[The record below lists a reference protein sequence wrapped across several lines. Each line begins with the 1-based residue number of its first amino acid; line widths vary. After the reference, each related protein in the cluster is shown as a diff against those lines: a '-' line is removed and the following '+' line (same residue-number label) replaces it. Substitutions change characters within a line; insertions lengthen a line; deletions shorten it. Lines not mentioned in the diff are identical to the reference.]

1 MGTIVCTY
9 LHLFKIIQLTNPA
22 IKILELDDVVK
33 INVVDSN
40 SQFLLNKTLDIINN
54 EKLMSTS
61 TVKPV
66 ADLGSNST
74 NTTNAEPEAPTENSE
89 SSAEME
95 SISNLLSNVSSLKEA
110 SKFQFFSDVLPP
122 QKSGL
127 WVFDLGLDPD
137 PNRTR
142 HRFRI

>member
-1 MGTIVCTY
+1 MSAHIFIF
-9 LHLFKIIQLTNPA
+9 FKTIQLTNPVM
-22 IKILELDDVVK
+22 KILELDDVVK

-66 ADLGSNST
+66 ADLASNST

-122 QKSGL
+122 PKK
-127 WVFDLGLDPD
+127 WALG
-137 PNRTR
+137 
-142 HRFRI
+142 F